1 MASSTESPQS
11 VLDWCKSLGLNPKK
25 TAVVGPMIPKT
36 KEEFIYKI
44 LDADG
49 SIYRP
54 RVVASR
60 RDPDGIL
67 LNVLVDSPGEIN
79 RETCARGVQAEDHDY
94 WQIVLPDVP
103 EEKELSDSE
112 DEVGGDLE
120 NPNPLCS
127 GTPQIPAADHS
138 PVTKRLFDVI
148 PETKLKYTASCES
161 LNSAG
166 RSRPLSDVV
175 EAAQL
180 VEVLAQV
187 GENLR
192 QLAYN
197 GNYKRLKIFSG
208 MEPTPPGEET
218 FEAWRDA
225 ALVAITDWPGS
236 GPALCRKI
244 QESLRGP
251 ALDLIKLHR
260 EVCPQ
265 DGPEKLIEVLE
276 DTYGP
281 VEDEIEMLYKFQSCM
296 QKEKENLSEYLKR
309 LQQMLKLLVCRRI
322 IATDRVDSMR
332 LQQLFRGAL
341 SMDPTAVMLRSFYR
355 GKKEPTYQEL
365 IREIRKEE
373 VNVLRREKKSRGSER
388 TYSDSQKAEEIAE
401 LKKQVAQLKA
411 RVSEKEEG
419 STMSRTSSFPKAG
432 GARGDPPKCFR
443 CGRLGHI
450 SPHCPTQ
457 RENAAATEVISY
469 GCDVRKPP
477 QKRYRKR
484 RNQVRCYTCGWYGHT
499 SHTCDWG
506 RNEDFTDVYVT
517 SFPCEVDIC
526 EEKSCGT
533 RMVSEHSGI
542 PNKSKRLGLGMR
554 RPSGRGSVRAVS
566 EKAFPCVSPPK
577 VRENKNGEK
586 GQARTLP
593 IQAGGECREVVLGPC
608 TYPPPAAVPCRGAG
622 TETLCCELLPSNKV
636 NSKLRAAGSCKAAWE
651 RKPEGGDRKSQSSR
665 SCTWA
670 QREEQH
676 KKKLAFGTGW
686 YREGRPCTWRDRD
699 SVRSPDWR
707 NKHLQGNPI

>member
-25 TAVVGPMIPKT
+25 TAVVGPMIPRT

-54 RVVASR
+54 RVVALR

-79 RETCARGVQAEDHDY
+79 RETCARGVKAEDHGY

-112 DEVGGDLE
+112 DEVGGDLK

-127 GTPQIPAADHS
+127 GTPQIPAAGHS
-138 PVTKRLFDVI
+138 PVTKRLFDVS

-208 MEPTPPGEET
+208 MEPTPPGEDT
-218 FEAWRDA
+218 FEAWRDV

-251 ALDLIKLHR
+251 ALDLIKLHER
-260 EVCPQ
+260 
-265 DGPEKLIEVLE
+265 K
-276 DTYGP
+276 
-281 VEDEIEMLYKFQSCM
+281 K
-296 QKEKENLSEYLKR
+296 KYLKQ

-322 IATDRVDSMR
+322 IATDHVNSMR

-373 VNVLRREKKSRGSER
+373 VNVLRREKKSCSSEK
-388 TYSDSQKAEEIAE
+388 TSSDSQKAEEIAE
-401 LKKQVAQLKA
+401 LKKQVAQLK
-411 RVSEKEEG
+411 
-419 STMSRTSSFPKAG
+419 
-432 GARGDPPKCFR
+432 
-443 CGRLGHI
+443 
-450 SPHCPTQ
+450 
-457 RENAAATEVISY
+457 
-469 GCDVRKPP
+469 
-477 QKRYRKR
+477 
-484 RNQVRCYTCGWYGHT
+484 CYTCGWYGHT
-499 SHTCDWG
+499 SLTCDWG
-506 RNEDFTDVYVT
+506 WNEDFNDVYVT

-526 EEKSCGT
+526 EEKSCGM
-533 RMVSEHSGI
+533 RMVSEHSGT

-586 GQARTLP
+586 GQARTLL

-608 TYPPPAAVPCRGAG
+608 TYPPPAAVPCREAG

-651 RKPEGGDRKSQSSR
+651 RKSGG
-665 SCTWA
+665 
-670 QREEQH
+670 E
-676 KKKLAFGTGW
+676 
-686 YREGRPCTWRDRD
+686 
-699 SVRSPDWR
+699 
-707 NKHLQGNPI
+707 